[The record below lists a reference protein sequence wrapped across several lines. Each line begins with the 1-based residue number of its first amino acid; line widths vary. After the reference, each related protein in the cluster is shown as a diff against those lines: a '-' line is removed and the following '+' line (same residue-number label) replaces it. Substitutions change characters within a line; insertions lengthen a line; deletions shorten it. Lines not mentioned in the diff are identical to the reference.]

1 MAAGFCASGAGLRL
15 ITAGKNSRQIILF
28 WRRRLGMNKGM
39 KALGLASLSLLM
51 LVLGGVGGVAVT
63 EARLHTTDT
72 TTLDVPT
79 NAQTSFR
86 LMEQAW
92 NMIDQ
97 NYVDRSAVDPQSL
110 SYGAIS
116 GMVNALGD
124 TGHSRFLTPQMR
136 TQEQNAIQGKF
147 SGIGAEVQMKDGH
160 VVIVTPL
167 DGSPAQKAGVVP
179 GDVVVKVDGEDVT
192 GQPLE
197 QVVSK
202 ILGQAGTKV
211 TLTLQDPNSGQQRD
225 VTITRAEITIHN
237 VTWQMLP
244 GTQVAH
250 LRVAAFSQG
259 VTDDLKK
266 ALGEIKAAGAKGIVL
281 DLRND
286 PGGLLDEAIGVTSQ
300 FLSSGDV
307 LLEKDAQG
315 NVTHVPVK
323 SGGLATDIPMVVLI
337 NQGTASAAE
346 IASGAL
352 QDAGRAQ
359 LVGETTF
366 GTGTVLQEFALADG
380 SSMLLA
386 TQEWLTPKGR
396 VIWHQG
402 IEPDK
407 AVALPSG
414 ALPLTPE
421 SERQMTGS
429 ELQSSQDQQL
439 LDGLNL
445 LTQRLRPSAI
455 VR

>member
-1 MAAGFCASGAGLRL
+1 
-15 ITAGKNSRQIILF
+15 
-28 WRRRLGMNKGM
+28 MNRGIKV
-39 KALGLASLSLLM
+39 LGLASLSLLM
-51 LVLGGVGGVAVT
+51 LLMGGVGGVAIT
-63 EARLHTTDT
+63 EARLHTTSG
-72 TTLDVPT
+72 TTLDVPSD
-79 NAQTSFR
+79 AQGSFR

-97 NYVDRSAVDPQSL
+97 NYVDRSAVDPTNL
-110 SYGAIS
+110 SYAAIS

-124 TGHSRFLTPQMR
+124 TGHSRFLTPEMR

-160 VVIVTPL
+160 VVIVAPL
-167 DGSPAQKAGVVP
+167 DGSPAQEAGVKP
-179 GDVVVKVDGEDVT
+179 GDLIVKVDGEDVT
-192 GQPLE
+192 GQSLE

-202 ILGQAGTKV
+202 ILGEAGTQV
-211 TLTLQDPNSGQQRD
+211 TLTLQDPNTGEQRQ

-244 GTQVAH
+244 GTSIAH
-250 LRVAAFSQG
+250 LRIAAFSQG

-266 ALGEIKAAGAKGIVL
+266 ALGEIKAAGATGIVL

-300 FLSSGDV
+300 FLASGDV

-315 NVTHVPVK
+315 NITHVPVK
-323 SGGLATDIPMVVLI
+323 SGALAPDLPMVVLI

-346 IASGAL
+346 IVSGAL

-366 GTGTVLQEFALADG
+366 GTGTVLQDFPLADG
-380 SSMLLA
+380 SSILLA

-402 IEPDK
+402 IEPGQT
-407 AVALPSG
+407 VALPDG

-421 SERQMTGS
+421 GERQMS
-429 ELQSSQDQQL
+429 ASDLQSSQDAQL
-439 LDGLNL
+439 LEGLRL
-445 LTQRLRPSAI
+445 LTQRLRPSVIAQ
-455 VR
+455 

>member
-1 MAAGFCASGAGLRL
+1 MH
-15 ITAGKNSRQIILF
+15 
-28 WRRRLGMNKGM
+28 KGI
-39 KALGLASLSLLM
+39 KVLGLASLSLLM
-51 LVLGGVGGVAVT
+51 LVLGGVGGVAIT
-63 EARLHTTDT
+63 EARLHTTGST
-72 TTLDVPT
+72 ALDVPA
-79 NAQTSFR
+79 NAQGSFQ

-97 NYVDRSAVDPQSL
+97 NYVDQASIDPQTL
-110 SYGAIS
+110 SYAAIS

-124 TGHSRFLTPQMR
+124 TGHSRFLTPEMR
-136 TQEQNAIQGKF
+136 SQEQNAIQGKF

-160 VVIVTPL
+160 VVIVAPL
-167 DGSPAQKAGVVP
+167 DGSPAQKAGVLP
-179 GDVVVKVDGEDVT
+179 GDVVIKVDGEDVT

-197 QVVSK
+197 QVVTK
-202 ILGQAGTKV
+202 ILGKAGTQV
-211 TLTLQDPNSGQQRD
+211 TLTLQDPNTGQQRE

-244 GTQVAH
+244 GTHVAH
-250 LRVAAFSQG
+250 LRISVFSQG
-259 VTDDLKK
+259 VTQDLKQ
-266 ALGEIKAAGAKGIVL
+266 ALGEIKAGGATAIVL

-300 FLSSGDV
+300 FLTSGDV

-315 NVTHVPVK
+315 NVIHVPVK
-323 SGGLATDIPMVVLI
+323 SGALAPDLPMVVLI

-346 IASGAL
+346 IVSGAL

-366 GTGTVLQEFALADG
+366 GTGTVLQDFPLADG

-402 IEPDK
+402 IEPGQV
-407 AVALPSG
+407 VALPTG
-414 ALPLTPE
+414 VLPLTPE
-421 SERQMTGS
+421 GERQMTDS
-429 ELQSSQDQQL
+429 DLKSSQDAQL
-439 LDGLNL
+439 LEGLNL
-445 LTQRLRPSAI
+445 LTQRLRPRAT